1 MNERRRLYD
10 HSFCLAKVQKLQYGP
25 LPPSNAINPNRASI
39 SGSDQQFE
47 SGKAGATHASVS
59 GSEGDATDAVLADDL
74 GTTQSDYDYMDIDPS
89 EYANDDYC
97 GDGVLVGNLGT
108 SQSDYEYM
116 DVDSSEYKNDDYYG
130 NDYEDEEYE
139 DEEYE
144 DYGYKDKV
152 LERESRILKWR
163 DEVYELIP
171 LPQLYMMQNDD
182 FYPYPMTW
190 ESLPAGLLLACGSSG
205 LVRCDNQDLLHIIVF
220 IYQIKNRGLWHFA

>member
-1 MNERRRLYD
+1 MNEGRCLYD
-10 HSFCLAKVQKLQYGP
+10 HSVCLAKVRKLEYGP
-25 LPPSNAINPNRASI
+25 LPPSNAINPNGASI

-59 GSEGDATDAVLADDL
+59 GSEGDATDAVLAEDL

-97 GDGVLVGNLGT
+97 GDAVLVGNLGT
-108 SQSDYEYM
+108 SQADYEYM

-144 DYGYKDKV
+144 DDGYKDKV
-152 LERESRILKWR
+152 LELESSILKWR
-163 DEVYELIP
+163 DEVYDLIP
-171 LPQLYMMQNDD
+171 LPQLHMMQNDD
-182 FYPYPMTW
+182 SCPYPMTW
-190 ESLPAGLLLACGSSG
+190 ESLPAGLRLACGSS
-205 LVRCDNQDLLHIIVF
+205 
-220 IYQIKNRGLWHFA
+220 